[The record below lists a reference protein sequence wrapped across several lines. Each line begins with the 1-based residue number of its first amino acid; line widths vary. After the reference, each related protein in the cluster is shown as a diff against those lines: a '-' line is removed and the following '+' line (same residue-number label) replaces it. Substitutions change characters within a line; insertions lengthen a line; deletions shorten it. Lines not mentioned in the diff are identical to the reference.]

1 MPLRNSRRAA
11 KSRTAEPSSATEAT
25 KAPSE
30 SRKAST
36 KARGPAKLPDHPQH
50 HRMIAR
56 NLNGLLENMAELRN
70 DLLAERKDHKS
81 DFKGLDR
88 KLFKLQ
94 NDVEKL
100 AAAHA
105 AFMEEMTTVAFDA
118 SLDVRGALN
127 AIEAIWDAMA
137 EIAPGQEAA
146 VTARR
151 RETRE
156 REKSRV
162 AKIDDELRALASS
175 ATENRKKPQS

>member
-1 MPLRNSRRAA
+1 MPPRNSRRAT
-11 KSRTAEPSSATEAT
+11 KSRTAQPAAAT

-30 SRKAST
+30 TRQASS

-70 DLLAERKDHKS
+70 DLLAERKDHRS
-81 DFKGLDR
+81 DFKALDR

-94 NDVEKL
+94 NDLEKL
-100 AAAHA
+100 AASHA
-105 AFMEEMTTVAFDA
+105 DFMEEMTSVAFNA

-137 EIAPGQEAA
+137 EIAPGKEAA

-151 RETRE
+151 REARE

-162 AKIDDELRALASS
+162 AAIDNELRALASS
-175 ATENRKKPQS
+175 ATENRKKP